1 MSQYSWPCH
10 SIFYSQSLLMYQLMY
25 GLSSSTYYVVLA
37 DQCHE
42 MRSAAPVQ
50 CPKFTKA
57 HNDCVVD
64 RAVAFDICADTP
76 GCKYVLTTINAE
88 WNSEFS
94 DAAMLGKDP
103 LKNNSEW
110 KSCEIPATPC
120 KSLIL
125 FCCFHLLCLY
135 YKVCAVLITIFHYP
149 HLSHRLQRTTKRRSN
164 RPQTLKSW

>member
-110 KSCEIPATPC
+110 KSCELPATTRKC
-120 KSLIL
+120 LNL
-125 FCCFHLLCLY
+125 F
-135 YKVCAVLITIFHYP
+135 VLITIYIKCIAYIHYYP
-149 HLSHRLQRTTKRRSN
+149 RLSHHDEKTITSTTK
-164 RPQTLKSW
+164 T